1 MQATQLPMIP
11 SSKSLTYD
19 MFTIMCMNFCGYQVG
34 LWGFLHEAAGSGKSQ
49 RQGSV
54 GSRPGGWASSQVCL
68 DSHSAEAIADI
79 RMDALKIEP

>member
-19 MFTIMCMNFCGYQVG
+19 MFTCHMYEL
-34 LWGFLHEAAGSGKSQ
+34 LWAPGWSMGFLHEAAGSGKSQ

-54 GSRPGGWASSQVCL
+54 GSQAWGLGLQPSVPR
-68 DSHSAEAIADI
+68 
-79 RMDALKIEP
+79 